1 MVSKKLHKCDGEE
14 RDCFLKEVKV
24 LRSIRH
30 KNVLR
35 FIGVIYKD
43 TNINLITEYVE
54 CGTLKELI
62 YTFQLSHRAQMIT
75 NNSNL
80 WLYRASKIFATSL
93 ADNPSAMG
101 RDRSV
106 GYQVEYQI
114 RTRPVCRI
122 PGYLST
128 RLMSHF
134 HL

>member
-62 YTFQLSHRAQMIT
+62 YIPHFSNRAGNYRKWQL
-75 NNSNL
+75 NDKNS
-80 WLYRASKIFATSL
+80 WLCRASKIFATSPA
-93 ADNPSAMG
+93 ADPFPDG
-101 RDRSV
+101 TPV
-106 GYQVEYQI
+106 GYLVVRYHEMVFLKKQAG
-114 RTRPVCRI
+114 T
-122 PGYLST
+122 YLVD
-128 RLMSHF
+128 
-134 HL
+134 

>member
-62 YTFQLSHRAQMIT
+62 YISQFSQCAEDG
-75 NNSNL
+75 N
-80 WLYRASKIFATSL
+80 K
-93 ADNPSAMG
+93 
-101 RDRSV
+101 
-106 GYQVEYQI
+106 
-114 RTRPVCRI
+114 
-122 PGYLST
+122 
-128 RLMSHF
+128 
-134 HL
+134 

>member
-62 YTFQLSHRAQMIT
+62 YIPHFPTALVTTTEFAVQMA
-75 NNSNL
+75 N
-80 WLYRASKIFATSL
+80 K
-93 ADNPSAMG
+93 
-101 RDRSV
+101 
-106 GYQVEYQI
+106 
-114 RTRPVCRI
+114 
-122 PGYLST
+122 
-128 RLMSHF
+128 
-134 HL
+134 

>member
-62 YTFQLSHRAQMIT
+62 YIPHFPTALVTTIESAAQM
-75 NNSNL
+75 
-80 WLYRASKIFATSL
+80 ATK
-93 ADNPSAMG
+93 
-101 RDRSV
+101 
-106 GYQVEYQI
+106 
-114 RTRPVCRI
+114 
-122 PGYLST
+122 
-128 RLMSHF
+128 
-134 HL
+134 

>member
-62 YTFQLSHRAQMIT
+62 YKTTNVKNFWLCRAI
-75 NNSNL
+75 
-80 WLYRASKIFATSL
+80 KIFATSP
-93 ADNPSAMG
+93 ADPS
-101 RDRSV
+101 RLRPIHRSRSA
-106 GYQVEYQI
+106 GG
-114 RTRPVCRI
+114 TI
-122 PGYLST
+122 P
-128 RLMSHF
+128 
-134 HL
+134 